1 MFLQRVVLVVVVVV
15 VVVSRGF
22 FTYRFTRFFSSSF
35 SLFSSSSSWWW
46 WCSLFF
52 LVPVVV
58 VFLSS
63 ALLVFFFFFFFFF
76 FSRFHRI
83 GMHLYFKQRS
93 ARVSSSSRS
102 YGLRMFGF
110 VGVSLARFFV
120 RAILLSVF
128 KSCEEEKGETFFVRE
143 RASGRS
149 IIRLIVYVFDSYSI

>member
-1 MFLQRVVLVVVVVV
+1 MFLQRVVLVVVVV

-46 WCSLFF
+46 CSLFF

-58 VFLSS
+58 FLQR
-63 ALLVFFFFFFFFF
+63 VVVFFFFFFFF

-102 YGLRMFGF
+102 YGLRVFGF